1 MSATRSRSNSFDD
14 FSGSALSNDF
24 KNIKNKDFKKSV
36 YLWKNNLN
44 KSLQKFNLT
53 ELDKTFLKLNKAF
66 N

>member
-36 YLWKNNLN
+36 YL
-44 KSLQKFNLT
+44 
-53 ELDKTFLKLNKAF
+53 
-66 N
+66 